1 VTNGA
6 PLQVEELFQPKC
18 LLQGGQF
25 VTARAREMVSQQLKG
40 SKFDT
45 PEDIASFAQKFDEG
59 LRIVFSDDN
68 SAQYVKFGSVR
79 DNDPKRG
86 VKAGKLMLTGKQVA
100 GFFEP
105 SIQST
110 VDCIRESF
118 TEVLGMNSY
127 VFLVGEFG
135 SSPWLA
141 DQLNRRL
148 SDLGLRLLKPEMKSN
163 KSVGAISFY
172 IDHHVKRRVLRFTF
186 GVLRDVAYEPSNPEH
201 VAREHKSYLDV
212 TGEKFL
218 PDSFTTVLSKGT
230 EVPES
235 RVSKISMHAVREGA
249 PPGDVLVKIMK
260 YTEPGW
266 LDTETNPFEILCYV
280 AADISAVPCT
290 SKIGTSG
297 KMCFTRWF
305 DVAFLV
311 GPAELKV
318 KIRWIDPV
326 TGKEGSSDAALVYT
340 EMLK

>member
-1 VTNGA
+1 MCDGD
-6 PLQVEELFQPKC
+6 
-18 LLQGGQF
+18 G
-25 VTARAREMVSQQLKG
+25 REQRLIG
-40 SKFDT
+40 PDFDT
-45 PEDIASFAQKFDEG
+45 AEDIAAFAQKFDEG
-59 LRIVFSDDN
+59 LKTVFSDDN
-68 SAQYVKFGSVR
+68 GAQNVKFGSVR

-218 PDSFTTVLSKGT
+218 PDSFTTILSKGT
-230 EVPES
+230 QVLES
-235 RVSKISMHAVREGA
+235 HVSKISMHAVREGA

-260 YTEPGW
+260 YKEPWW
-266 LDTETNPFEILCYV
+266 LDTEINPFEILCYV
-280 AADISAVPCT
+280 AVDISAVPCT
-290 SKIGTSG
+290 SNIGTSG

-311 GPAELKV
+311 DLGELKV
-318 KIRWIDPV
+318 QIRWIDSV
-326 TGKEGSSDAALVYT
+326 TGEERSSDAAIIYT
-340 EMLK
+340 DILEYS